1 VKQKQSKA
9 INMRYH
15 WIRDQVD
22 LDLFTIEWEPGVDNL
37 ADYFTKNHPVHHHQK
52 MRNVTLYV
60 YDNPQ
65 VKLAHVCV
73 LAVLNAVPVYAD
85 PNNLFAAL
93 AT

>member
-1 VKQKQSKA
+1 
-9 INMRYH
+9 M
-15 WIRDQVD
+15 
-22 LDLFTIEWEPGVDNL
+22 DNL
-37 ADYFTKNHPVHHHQK
+37 ASCFTKNHPVHHHQK
-52 MRNVTLYV
+52 MRNVYV
-60 YDNPQ
+60 HDTPQ